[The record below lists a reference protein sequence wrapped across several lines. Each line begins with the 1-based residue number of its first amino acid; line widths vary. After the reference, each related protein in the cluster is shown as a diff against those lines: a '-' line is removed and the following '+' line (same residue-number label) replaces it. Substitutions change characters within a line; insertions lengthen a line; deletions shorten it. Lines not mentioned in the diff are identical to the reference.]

1 MRSFVRVA
9 IVAIAV
15 AHNVSCRQS
24 PAIPYEIPQTID
36 DGWTIGSPEQAGI
49 DRGRLEA
56 MTGSIHANPAF
67 NVHAVLIEH
76 DGRLVY
82 EEYFSG
88 TDERRGWSVV
98 GEGAAA
104 CFKVLNDDTFP
115 ELETH

>member
-1 MRSFVRVA
+1 MRSFVRAA

-15 AHNVSCRQS
+15 VHNVSCRQP
-24 PAIPYEIPQTID
+24 PAIPYQIPPTID

-49 DRGRLEA
+49 DRRRLEA

-67 NVHAVLIEH
+67 NVHAVLIER

-88 TDERRGWSVV
+88 TDERRGRPLGVV
-98 GEGAAA
+98 AFTREMKHDIRSSPRA
-104 CFKVLNDDTFP
+104 
-115 ELETH
+115 